1 MFLPPFKYP
10 SPLLLFLS
18 FMDCNI
24 IQWNANGIISK
35 SDELKLLID
44 KFKPIAICIQETL
57 ISPPTK
63 IPIKNYKKFRYDLV
77 SNNYPIGGVTI
88 LAHQSL
94 HSEYLPLRTNLH
106 AIAIILKS
114 HFFSFPLTI
123 CNIYSPPSQSLCH
136 LDMLNIVKQLP
147 KPYLITGDFNA
158 HNPMW
163 GGNKLCPKGKEIEKF
178 LNLSLTS
185 TILNNGDPTHLSF
198 AYKTYSS
205 IDLSFV
211 SNTISSKFNW
221 QVHDDP
227 CQSNHFPIIISLNK
241 SDTILP
247 QNQNYISDIW
257 IYKRADWCSFQNN
270 ITFHNDIDLS
280 NLTTLNIDSVLKQT
294 CENILNAAQISI
306 PKYTRSKR
314 PVVWFCNEIKTLI
327 NKRKKAL
334 KLFRKYGNLE
344 DFIEYKKYRA
354 LSRKTIKL
362 KKKESWEKFV
372 NSINVPINSH
382 SMFQQ
387 IKRIQGKNIHKPIT
401 CLKNGS
407 NIILSP
413 HEIANELGHHFSTN
427 ISNLNSSPEFIHH
440 KNLLENS
447 PINYNDNESTE
458 PYNSPFNINELHKA
472 FLKTKSTAVGT
483 DKVSYQ
489 MLNHL
494 PNPALEFLLKIYN
507 LIWTNHIY
515 PNEWSK
521 TIVIPI
527 QKKDKDPHSTSS
539 YRPICLINCIC
550 KIFEKMV
557 NFRLTF
563 ILEKYKLL
571 SPFQSGCRWNKSTI
585 DNILHLENEVT
596 HAFRLKRY
604 TLAVILDIKS
614 AYDST
619 WRRRILQKLNDW
631 NIGSHLLRYIEF
643 FLNNNTLQVNVNSKC
658 LSSPFTVNNGIRQG
672 SALSC
677 ALFNIALSDIP
688 NSLPV
693 NIKCNLYMDDL
704 IIFYSQSN
712 LSTLHNCIQHSL
724 NNLNKW
730 SLSSG
735 FTFSPEK
742 TVCMLFHRLSQSY
755 HPPLFLGNT
764 PLQYKESHKWLGMI
778 LDPKMNWTHH
788 IEYLKA
794 KMNQSINI
802 LKMLNNPNWGLSR
815 SSLLRLYHI
824 YCRPI
829 SDYGAIVYN
838 SAKPNI
844 KNKLNPIH
852 NHVIRMITGAFRSS
866 PLNSIHAE
874 SGIPNL
880 EYRSAIL
887 INNYT
892 SKIMSLPDHLM
903 YPHISQALQIDPTLF
918 GKKPKPIFVRAND
931 LNIFRN
937 ININHTITKTF
948 NLHSI
953 EPWLITFCFDK
964 LIIGKKENTSTTEIK
979 SAFNS
984 YAHNLTNFTPC
995 FVDGSKSSNNT
1006 GCAFKIGIV
1015 EKSFKLNPLTSILSA
1030 ELIAIIECL
1039 KYIISIHY
1047 SDSSFHHKYVIYSDS
1062 LSSLKHLHSIF
1073 LQKPIIAHI
1082 HNLLET
1088 CSSKNIDI
1096 KFCWIPSHKGI
1107 QGNDRVDILAKES
1120 ITADILPT
1128 INSHDIKTH
1137 YKKSLHNTWNNK
1149 WKNLPSPNKLRE
1161 IKDNVFQWDSSNL

>member
-1 MFLPPFKYP
+1 
-10 SPLLLFLS
+10 
-18 FMDCNI
+18 
-24 IQWNANGIISK
+24 
-35 SDELKLLID
+35 
-44 KFKPIAICIQETL
+44 
-57 ISPPTK
+57 
-63 IPIKNYKKFRYDLV
+63 
-77 SNNYPIGGVTI
+77 
-88 LAHQSL
+88 
-94 HSEYLPLRTNLH
+94 
-106 AIAIILKS
+106 
-114 HFFSFPLTI
+114 
-123 CNIYSPPSQSLCH
+123 
-136 LDMLNIVKQLP
+136 
-147 KPYLITGDFNA
+147 
-158 HNPMW
+158 
-163 GGNKLCPKGKEIEKF
+163 
-178 LNLSLTS
+178 
-185 TILNNGDPTHLSF
+185 
-198 AYKTYSS
+198 
-205 IDLSFV
+205 
-211 SNTISSKFNW
+211 
-221 QVHDDP
+221 
-227 CQSNHFPIIISLNK
+227 
-241 SDTILP
+241 
-247 QNQNYISDIW
+247 
-257 IYKRADWCSFQNN
+257 
-270 ITFHNDIDLS
+270 
-280 NLTTLNIDSVLKQT
+280 
-294 CENILNAAQISI
+294 
-306 PKYTRSKR
+306 
-314 PVVWFCNEIKTLI
+314 
-327 NKRKKAL
+327 
-334 KLFRKYGNLE
+334 
-344 DFIEYKKYRA
+344 
-354 LSRKTIKL
+354 
-362 KKKESWEKFV
+362 
-372 NSINVPINSH
+372 
-382 SMFQQ
+382 
-387 IKRIQGKNIHKPIT
+387 
-401 CLKNGS
+401 
-407 NIILSP
+407 
-413 HEIANELGHHFSTN
+413 
-427 ISNLNSSPEFIHH
+427 
-440 KNLLENS
+440 
-447 PINYNDNESTE
+447 
-458 PYNSPFNINELHKA
+458 
-472 FLKTKSTAVGT
+472 
-483 DKVSYQ
+483 

-892 SKIMSLPDHLM
+892 SKIMSLPDHLICEVSTKFDTM
-903 YPHISQALQIDPTLF
+903 DAKHVSNTDEELIYVGGLPTETNYDDIVI
-918 GKKPKPIFVRAND
+918 IFPDVPSIKVMKLWLTD
-931 LNIFRN
+931 LNLVSALFLVHKNDVPLILTYDKKKKF
-937 ININHTITKTF
+937 INIPPLVVIPISTF
-948 NLHSI
+948 KHQFHLQQHPKN
-953 EPWLITFCFDK
+953 PVR
-964 LIIGKKENTSTTEIK
+964 
-979 SAFNS
+979 
-984 YAHNLTNFTPC
+984 TPPR
-995 FVDGSKSSNNT
+995 T
-1006 GCAFKIGIV
+1006 
-1015 EKSFKLNPLTSILSA
+1015 
-1030 ELIAIIECL
+1030 
-1039 KYIISIHY
+1039 
-1047 SDSSFHHKYVIYSDS
+1047 
-1062 LSSLKHLHSIF
+1062 
-1073 LQKPIIAHI
+1073 
-1082 HNLLET
+1082 
-1088 CSSKNIDI
+1088 
-1096 KFCWIPSHKGI
+1096 
-1107 QGNDRVDILAKES
+1107 
-1120 ITADILPT
+1120 
-1128 INSHDIKTH
+1128 
-1137 YKKSLHNTWNNK
+1137 
-1149 WKNLPSPNKLRE
+1149 
-1161 IKDNVFQWDSSNL
+1161 